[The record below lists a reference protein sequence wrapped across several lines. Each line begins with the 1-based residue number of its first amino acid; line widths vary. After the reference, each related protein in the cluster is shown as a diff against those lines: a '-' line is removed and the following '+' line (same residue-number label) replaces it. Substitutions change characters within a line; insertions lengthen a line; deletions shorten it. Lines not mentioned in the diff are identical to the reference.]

1 MFVRIQALA
10 LALRPLAARAQ
21 GQVPHHHVVNLS
33 RNAVPARCAFRG
45 GSDPRTAM
53 RLVLL
58 ALPVLLG
65 GLQPSAHAQQAA
77 VALAAN
83 ESLPN
88 APGAEDASA
97 VPSEPAEPA
106 SAGISGTV
114 LDTNGSVIPGAR
126 VRLGGRAIAGERS
139 VLSGDNGEFAFSKL
153 PPGTYKLTV
162 TAPGM
167 GSYVSPEFPLA
178 AGEQRLFSQVAL
190 SIAVASTD
198 VRVFADREEMA
209 QEQVRVALDQRVLGV
224 LPNFYSSYDWHAP
237 PMGAKQKFQ
246 LAFKSVSDPI
256 AFLGAGVRAGAEQAN
271 NSYPGFGQGMKGYG
285 KRYGAAYAD
294 SFTGRMMSSAIFP
307 SLFRQDPRYFY
318 KGSGSKAS
326 RAFYAISAAV
336 ICRGDNGR
344 WQPNY
349 SEVLGNF
356 AAGGISNLYYP
367 SGSRGLSLTLVDG
380 LIETAGRS
388 GNNLIREF
396 VLRGLTPRVP
406 NYHNGKQ

>member
-1 MFVRIQALA
+1 
-10 LALRPLAARAQ
+10 
-21 GQVPHHHVVNLS
+21 
-33 RNAVPARCAFRG
+33 
-45 GSDPRTAM
+45 M
-53 RLVLL
+53 RLFVL
-58 ALPVLLG
+58 ALPVLVG
-65 GLQPSAHAQQAA
+65 GLHSTAIAQQAPA
-77 VALAAN
+77 TVAAN
-83 ESLPN
+83 EGLPN
-88 APGAEDASA
+88 APGAGEVSA
-97 VPSEPAEPA
+97 VPAGPAEQA

-114 LDTNGSVIPGAR
+114 MDTNGSVIPGAR
-126 VRLGGRAIAGERS
+126 VKLGGHAGAGERT
-139 VLSGDNGEFAFSKL
+139 VLSGDNGEFAFAKL

-167 GSYVSPEFPLA
+167 GSYVSSEFPLA
-178 AGEQRLFSQVAL
+178 AGEQRLISKIAL
-190 SIAVASTD
+190 PIAASSTE

-246 LAFKSVSDPI
+246 LAFRAASDPI
-256 AFLGAGVRAGAEQAN
+256 AFVGAGARAGAEQAN

-294 SFTGRMMSSAIFP
+294 SFTGRMMSSAVFP